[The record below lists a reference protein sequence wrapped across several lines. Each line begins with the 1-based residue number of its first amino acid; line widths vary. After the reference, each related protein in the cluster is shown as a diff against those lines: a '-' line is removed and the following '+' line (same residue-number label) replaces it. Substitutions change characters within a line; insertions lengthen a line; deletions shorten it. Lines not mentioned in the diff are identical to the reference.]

1 MAAWA
6 PTSHASRRV
15 RGEQHLGVV
24 RHLAADDELLLVA
37 AGQGPPVTKIDGVRT
52 S

>member
-6 PTSHASRRV
+6 PTSTPRVGCAASSTFGSCDISRPMMSFCWLPPDR
-15 RGEQHLGVV
+15 E
-24 RHLAADDELLLVA
+24 
-37 AGQGPPVTKIDGVRT
+37 PPVTKIDGVRT